1 VNEGERIMCH
11 DAVSEPIAPT
21 GSSMTLS
28 RRTLMFAPVALAPMA
43 LAVPALAPAALAQ
56 EADPRLAERSV
67 GKPDAKVAVLEY
79 FSLTCPHCAAF
90 HKDVW
95 PRVKQELV
103 GNGTVRMV
111 WRDFPLDQLALAAAQ
126 VARALPADRYEGFIS
141 ALLGSQDRWAF
152 ARGADNVAEIAKI
165 AALAGMTR
173 AQVDAAVGDQ
183 ALARGILEM
192 RAKGQQEFNVNS
204 TPTFVFGRRPQPG
217 AVSFER
223 FQQLANDAA

>member
-1 VNEGERIMCH
+1 
-11 DAVSEPIAPT
+11 
-21 GSSMTLS
+21 MTLS
-28 RRTLMFAPVALAPMA
+28 RRSMILAPVALAP
-43 LAVPALAPAALAQ
+43 VALAPALFATPAWAQ
-56 EADPRLAERSV
+56 DADPRLGDRSV
-67 GKPDAKVAVLEY
+67 GKPDAMVAVLEY

-126 VARALPADRYEGFIS
+126 VARALPAERYEGFIS
-141 ALLGSQDRWAF
+141 ALLASQDRWAF
-152 ARGADNVAEIAKI
+152 ARGADNVGEIAKI

-173 AQVDAAVGDQ
+173 AQVDAALADQ

-192 RAKGQQEFNVNS
+192 RAKGQQEFSINS
-204 TPTFVFGRRPQPG
+204 TPTFVFGRKPQPG

-223 FQQLANDAA
+223 FQQLANEAA